1 MRRCVISSVK
11 AFSRQNLRSAIML
24 VLCIICGCAPSM
36 PAHAESEYKLAPGDR
51 ISIVVFGNNELS
63 GTFEID
69 GTGSISYP
77 VIGSIDLGGINLT
90 QAEQRLTNSLNGG
103 ILVNPS
109 VFIRVAELRP
119 VQVIGDVRTSGS
131 FPYRS
136 GSIVKSAVALAGGY
150 GTSLLSPGS
159 AAAEFLTADE
169 RLKVLQSNEW
179 RLQLR
184 HARLAAQLKQE
195 SQFDS
200 SFVKNVPEAEVST
213 AVAEELQHLNDQI
226 GARNRKV
233 ELLRSQ
239 RAPMAAENEAID
251 SQIANERKQLDIIQ
265 TQIKSYEKLQK
276 SGLARF
282 DTMIQMQLNAATKE
296 SMIGRLEGE
305 KSRLRSSIGEL
316 EIRLQDA
323 ENEFTKQ
330 TSADMLDVS
339 QRLSEIAIAL
349 PLAQGVRSARLR
361 EASGSAALSM
371 KRQFFIS
378 RVTNGEAKTFAV
390 SETDPIEPG
399 DIIEV
404 RVEVSELKTTA
415 DAAHERT
422 ELTR

>member
-1 MRRCVISSVK
+1 
-11 AFSRQNLRSAIML
+11 
-24 VLCIICGCAPSM
+24 M

-69 GTGSISYP
+69 GTGNISYP

-90 QAEQRLTNSLNGG
+90 QAEQRLTSSLNGG

-213 AVAEELQHLNDQI
+213 AVAEEMQHLNEQI

>member
-1 MRRCVISSVK
+1 
-11 AFSRQNLRSAIML
+11 ML
-24 VLCIICGCAPSM
+24 VLCIICSGAPSV
-36 PAHAESEYKLAPGDR
+36 PAQAETEYKLAPGDR
-51 ISIVVFGNNELS
+51 ISIVVFGNSELS

-77 VIGSIDLGGINLT
+77 VIGSIVLGGINLT
-90 QAEQRLTNSLNGG
+90 QAEQRLTGSLNGS

-184 HARLAAQLKQE
+184 HARLAAQIKQE
-195 SQFDS
+195 GQFDS
-200 SFVKNVPEAEVST
+200 SFVKHVPEAEVST
-213 AVAEELQHLNDQI
+213 AVAEEMQHLNEQI

-361 EASGSAALSM
+361 EASGSTALSM
-371 KRQFFIS
+371 KRQFFVS
-378 RVTNGEAKTFAV
+378 RVTNGEAKTFEV
-390 SETDPIEPG
+390 SETDPVEPG

-415 DAAHERT
+415 DATHERT
-422 ELTR
+422 ELTRQ

>member
-1 MRRCVISSVK
+1 
-11 AFSRQNLRSAIML
+11 ML
-24 VLCIICGCAPSM
+24 VLCIISSCTLSIS
-36 PAHAESEYKLAPGDR
+36 AHAESDYKLAPGDR
-51 ISIVVFGNNELS
+51 INVVVFGSSELS

-69 GTGSISYP
+69 DTGSITYP
-77 VIGSIDLGGINLT
+77 VIGSIVLGGFSLT
-90 QAEQRLTNSLNGG
+90 EAEQRLTGSLNGG

-179 RLQLR
+179 RLKLR

-200 SFVKNVPEAEVST
+200 SFVNDVPEVELSK
-213 AVAEELQHLNDQI
+213 AVAEEMQHLNEQI

-233 ELLRSQ
+233 ELMRSQ
-239 RAPMAAENEAID
+239 RAPMAAENEAIN

-330 TSADMLDVS
+330 TSADILDVS
-339 QRLSEIAIAL
+339 QRLSEIEIAL
-349 PLAQGVRSARLR
+349 PLAQGVRLARLR
-361 EASGSAALSM
+361 EASGSTALSI
-371 KRQFFIS
+371 KRQFFVS
-378 RVTNGEAKTFAV
+378 RVTNGEAKTFEV
-390 SETDPIEPG
+390 SETDPVAPG
-399 DIIEV
+399 DIVEV
-404 RVEVSELKTTA
+404 RVEISELKTA
-415 DAAHERT
+415 VDASHERT
-422 ELTR
+422 ELMRQ